1 MKTKQK
7 LSDYTKKE
15 LIKLLDAASVGSE
28 FNKKLRISEVTDFE
42 TFEEL
47 WSHVNR
53 VNFKPIYCHGSV
65 VDVLKVGKHWFTKD
79 RFIDVDIPPPEFWP
93 VFLTSYPPY
102 TGKVRV
108 TKENF
113 ETLPATLYY
122 CKVVSVRLTEEKDE

>member
-1 MKTKQK
+1 MSKQK

-15 LIKLLDAASVGSE
+15 LIELLDAASVGSE

-53 VNFKPIYCHGSV
+53 DNFKPIYCHGSV
-65 VDVLKVGKHWFTKD
+65 VDVFKVGKHWFTKD
-79 RFIDVDIPPPEFWP
+79 RFIDVNISHPEFWP
-93 VFLTSYPPY
+93 VFLTPYPSYI
-102 TGKVRV
+102 GKIRI

-113 ETLPATLYY
+113 ETLDTTLYY
-122 CKVVSVRLTEEKDE
+122 CKVVSVQLTEEKDE